1 MYFFPCLQSLT
12 EGAGISFLPQSGFCR
27 ALFPLPDGNR
37 ISIQAQNEC
46 QWIYTEIKIQYD
58 LIVSIMYIIFAVSH
72 FLKIV

>member
-1 MYFFPCLQSLT
+1 MYFFPCSQSLT
-12 EGAGISFLPQSGFCR
+12 EGAGISFLPQSRFCR
-27 ALFPLPDGNR
+27 ALFPLPDGNG
-37 ISIQAQNEC
+37 ISIQAQIEC